1 MAEPSTRGEW
11 FPVTRWTAIRDAVDF
26 GSPTQRESLER
37 VASTYWRPVYAY
49 LRRKWGRSHEDA
61 RDLTQ
66 DFFLTLCEKDFL
78 EKLDP
83 ARGRFRAYLMAA
95 LDNFTRMNHRW
106 QSRLKRGGGVPHV
119 PIEIG
124 EGFEPAFGDSPE
136 QVFLREWAR
145 SLLEGALREMEGYYR
160 ARGQERAYRVFA
172 AYDLERA
179 PDGKTSYESLAE
191 RFGLSLSDVKNLLYA
206 ARVKL
211 RDLVLARVRDTVSSD
226 AEAAAEMREL
236 FGESG
241 T

>member
-1 MAEPSTRGEW
+1 MAEPSTRGDW
-11 FPVTRWTAIRDAVDF
+11 FPKTRWSAIRDAVDPA
-26 GSPTQRESLER
+26 SPTRSRSLEE
-37 VASTYWRPVYAY
+37 VAATYWRPVYAY

-66 DFFLTLCEKDFL
+66 DFFVALCEKDFL

-83 ARGRFRAYLMAA
+83 GRGRFRAYLMAA

-106 QSRLKRGGGVPHV
+106 QSRQKRGGGVGHV

-145 SLLEGALREMEGYYR
+145 SILEGALREMEAHYR
-160 ARGQERAYRVFA
+160 ARGQESHYRVFA
-172 AYDLERA
+172 AYDLERGPGEKA
-179 PDGKTSYESLAE
+179 SYEALAG
-191 RFGLSLSDVKNLLYA
+191 RFRLGLSDVKNILYA

-211 RDLVLARVRDTVSSD
+211 REIVLAKVRDTVTTD
-226 AEAAAEMREL
+226 DEAAAEMREL
-236 FGESG
+236 FGAEP
-241 T
+241 